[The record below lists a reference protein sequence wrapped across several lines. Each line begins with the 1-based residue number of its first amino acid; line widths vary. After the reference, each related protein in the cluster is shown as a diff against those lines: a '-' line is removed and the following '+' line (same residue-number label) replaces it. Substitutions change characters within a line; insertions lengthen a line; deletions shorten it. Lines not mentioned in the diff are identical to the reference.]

1 MPKIVRTAR
10 GRQLDMAGLIARQ
23 EKTRAVSNVK
33 QVNSRGDE
41 IDAQGK
47 IVKPVNQVV
56 AESYASQVGNKGAQ
70 AQIRRGA
77 NPNAPMSPKQKR
89 ELAAL
94 EAKQKEEAAAAE
106 KAKESE
112 TPLLDK
118 LAESSQPVVT
128 EEMIQPI
135 EEEISP
141 LPAEPPVIEDYTPAE
156 EDAETELVSEDFVD
170 DMDAMDIE
178 AIKKACLDA
187 QAVIDAAEEKK
198 GDK

>member
-47 IVKPVNQVV
+47 VVKPINQVV

-70 AQIRRGA
+70 ATIRRGA

-89 ELAAL
+89 EMAAL
-94 EAKQKEEAAAAE
+94 EAKQKEEAKA
-106 KAKESE
+106 KAKEEKKSE

-118 LAESSQPVVT
+118 LAETSKPVIT
-128 EEMIQPI
+128 EEFVQPI

-141 LPAEPPVIEDYTPAE
+141 LPAEPPVIEDFEPKE
-156 EDAETELVSEDFVD
+156 EDAETELVAEDFFED
-170 DMDAMDIE
+170 EAEAMDIE
-178 AIKKACLDA
+178 AIKQACLDA
-187 QAVIDAAEEKK
+187 QAVIDAKEGKK
-198 GDK
+198 

>member
-47 IVKPVNQVV
+47 VVKPVNQVV

-77 NPNAPMSPKQKR
+77 NPNAPLSPKQKR
-89 ELAAL
+89 EMAAL
-94 EAKQKEEAAAAE
+94 EAKQKEEAAAE

-118 LAESSQPVVT
+118 LAESSQPVV
-128 EEMIQPI
+128 EEMVQPI

-198 GDK
+198 ENK

>member
-47 IVKPVNQVV
+47 VVKPVNQVV

-77 NPNAPMSPKQKR
+77 NPNAPLSPKQKR
-89 ELAAL
+89 EMAAL
-94 EAKQKEEAAAAE
+94 EAKQKEEAAEAE

-118 LAESSQPVVT
+118 LAESSQPVV
-128 EEMIQPI
+128 EEMVQPI

-141 LPAEPPVIEDYTPAE
+141 LPAEPPVIEDYTPTE

-198 GDK
+198 EDK

>member
-47 IVKPVNQVV
+47 VVKPINQVV

-70 AQIRRGA
+70 ATIRRGA

-89 ELAAL
+89 EMAAL
-94 EAKQKEEAAAAE
+94 EAKQKEEA
-106 KAKESE
+106 KAKEEKKSE

-118 LAESSQPVVT
+118 LAETSKPVIT
-128 EEMIQPI
+128 EEFVQPI

-141 LPAEPPVIEDYTPAE
+141 LPAEPPVIEDFEPKE
-156 EDAETELVSEDFVD
+156 EDAETELVAEDFFED
-170 DMDAMDIE
+170 EAEAMDIE
-178 AIKKACLDA
+178 AIKQACLDA
-187 QAVIDAAEEKK
+187 QAVIDAKEGKK
-198 GDK
+198 

>member
-47 IVKPVNQVV
+47 VVKPVNQVV

-70 AQIRRGA
+70 ASVRRGA
-77 NPNAPMSPKQKR
+77 NPNAPLSPKQKR

-94 EAKQKEEAAAAE
+94 EAKQKEEAAAE
-106 KAKESE
+106 KAKETD

-118 LAESSQPVVT
+118 LAESSQPVV
-128 EEMIQPI
+128 EEMVQPI
-135 EEEISP
+135 EEEIAP

-187 QAVIDAAEEKK
+187 QAVIDAADSKEGK
-198 GDK
+198 